1 MGQQL
6 GQALVLCALCLMT
19 NGAVYAER
27 LAVPAELWEKP
38 RSGESIIA
46 QPVVRESVATLLAQP
61 TARLLIQHGR
71 SDESVLQAEEL
82 RAWLI
87 ALAVDGSRIELKSD
101 GDHRQGLNLELVGI
115 TVEDKQTASKGK
127 P

>member
-1 MGQQL
+1 ML
-6 GQALVLCALCLMT
+6 
-19 NGAVYAER
+19 NGAVEAER

-38 RSGESIIA
+38 RSGELIIA
-46 QPVVRESVATLLAQP
+46 QPVVRESVVTLLAQP
-61 TARLLIQHGR
+61 AARLLIHHGR

-87 ALAVDGSRIELKSD
+87 ALAVDGNRIELNTD
-101 GDHRQGLNLELVGI
+101 GEHHQSLNLELVGI
-115 TVEDKQTASKGK
+115 TVEGKQTVSKGN

>member
-1 MGQQL
+1 MGRQL
-6 GQALVLCALCLMT
+6 VSFVLCVAL
-19 NGAVYAER
+19 NGAASAER

-38 RSGESIIA
+38 RSGEAIIA

-87 ALAVDGSRIELKSD
+87 ALAVDGSRIELKND
-101 GDHRQGLNLELVGI
+101 GDHRQGLNLELIGI
-115 TVEDKQTASKGK
+115 TVEGKQTATKGN

>member
-1 MGQQL
+1 MGRQL
-6 GQALVLCALCLMT
+6 VFFVLFMVL
-19 NGAVYAER
+19 NGAAYAES

-61 TARLLIQHGR
+61 ATRLLIHHSR

-87 ALAVDGSRIELKSD
+87 ALAVDGSRIELKID
-101 GDHRQGLNLELVGI
+101 GDHRQGLNLELIGI

>member
-1 MGQQL
+1 MGRQL
-6 GQALVLCALCLMT
+6 VFCALCLMLA
-19 NGAVYAER
+19 GAASAER

-38 RSGESIIA
+38 RSGELILA
-46 QPVVRESVATLLAQP
+46 QPVVRESVAMLLAQP
-61 TARLLIQHGR
+61 AARLLIHHGR

-87 ALAVDGSRIELKSD
+87 ALAVDGNRIELNTD
-101 GDHRQGLNLELVGI
+101 GEHHQSLNLELIGI
-115 TVEDKQTASKGK
+115 TVEGKQTATKGT